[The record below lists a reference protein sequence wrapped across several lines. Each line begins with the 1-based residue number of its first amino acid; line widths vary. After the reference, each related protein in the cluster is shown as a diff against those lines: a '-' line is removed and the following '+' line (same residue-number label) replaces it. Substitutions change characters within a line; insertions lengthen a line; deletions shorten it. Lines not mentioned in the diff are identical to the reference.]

1 MSSNILLLDIP
12 NFEPKYK
19 SDTLYG
25 YTGKGGENLKKLLT
39 ETSKGYCMYCY
50 SRILVDRKNFGSLEH
65 SIEKINCN
73 KLVNCSV
80 NISIAC
86 SKCNLS
92 FKKQGEKHRKL
103 SEEEIKEFE
112 RLAECSAD
120 CINKCSKYDDLRKSY
135 AKKLGGEII
144 LQPFGVKGKDGKK
157 DLSIQY
163 DVLNQK
169 FIPSTI
175 YQYDKEERQFI
186 ERHINRFN
194 LNDSK
199 YRTKEFVAFI
209 EDVIEYKFI
218 PKKNRYCNLVVELFI
233 EKLEKMPFEKA
244 LKLCEIVYGQLVI
257 NGKI

>member
-1 MSSNILLLDIP
+1 
-12 NFEPKYK
+12 
-19 SDTLYG
+19 
-25 YTGKGGENLKKLLT
+25 
-39 ETSKGYCMYCY
+39 MYCY

-73 KLVNCSV
+73 KLVNCS
-80 NISIAC
+80 
-86 SKCNLS
+86 
-92 FKKQGEKHRKL
+92 
-103 SEEEIKEFE
+103 
-112 RLAECSAD
+112 
-120 CINKCSKYDDLRKSY
+120 
-135 AKKLGGEII
+135 
-144 LQPFGVKGKDGKK
+144 
-157 DLSIQY
+157 
-163 DVLNQK
+163 
-169 FIPSTI
+169 
-175 YQYDKEERQFI
+175 
-186 ERHINRFN
+186 FN

>member
-1 MSSNILLLDIP
+1 MSSNILLLDIH

-73 KLVNCSV
+73 TLVNCSV

-144 LQPFGVKGKDGKK
+144 LQPFGAKGKDGKK

-169 FIPSTI
+169 FIPSTT
-175 YQYDKEERQFI
+175 YQYDKKERQFI

-194 LNDSK
+194 LK
-199 YRTKEFVAFI
+199 YLINEF
-209 EDVIEYKFI
+209 
-218 PKKNRYCNLVVELFI
+218 RWR
-233 EKLEKMPFEKA
+233 
-244 LKLCEIVYGQLVI
+244 
-257 NGKI
+257 